1 MHSTAREVVAAYQ
14 MEDTKLELSIV
25 LPPNY
30 PLGRVKVES
39 GQQIDGMAK
48 WKNCHM
54 QLSKFLTHQVSFAI
68 RLYILRNICVLI
80 ISFFVEW
87 LCLGRSS
94 NVEAQFG

>member
-14 MEDTKLELSIV
+14 MEDTTLELSIV
-25 LPPNY
+25 LPSNY

-39 GQQIDGMAK
+39 GQQIDGTAK

-68 RLYILRNICVLI
+68 HTYI
-80 ISFFVEW
+80 
-87 LCLGRSS
+87 
-94 NVEAQFG
+94 